1 MNYKN
6 VSGCGIIAALYFVL
20 CSVFSPL
27 SFGPV
32 QVRIATALV
41 MAVSINKKIWPGV
54 LVGVTLANFFSPL
67 GVIDVAFGLVG
78 AGIGVFFVVKTKN
91 IVHSA
96 VLYSIATG
104 VIVGI
109 ELAIIYSMPYIYAVL
124 SVFGGNLVSC
134 IIGVFLL
141 KAKTIQNIIKG
152 F

>member
-6 VSGCGIIAALYFVL
+6 VSGCAIIAALYFVL
-20 CSVFSPL
+20 CSAFSPL

-78 AGIGVFFVVKTKN
+78 SGIGVFFVVKTKK

-104 VIVGI
+104 IIVGI
-109 ELAIIYSMPYIYAVL
+109 ELAIIYSMPYIYAAL

-134 IIGVFLL
+134 IIGMFLL